1 MYGTI
6 KCFYQKKGFG
16 FIGTN
21 EGEDYFFHVSGLK
34 DYGGRSNADDS
45 VEFKVSKPNKNGS
58 VCAYNVKPIL
68 TLNMVRKAL
77 GKNHLHLK
85 SMKDEYGNRV
95 WLVLDDNNTIRT
107 SDKGMSLEEVAEYA
121 GFEIATEK

>member
-34 DYGGRSNADDS
+34 DYGGRPNADDS
-45 VEFKVSKPNKNGS
+45 VEFNVSKPNKNGS

-77 GKNHLHLK
+77 GKDHLHLK
-85 SMKDEYGNRV
+85 SKKNAYGNRV
-95 WLVLDDNNTIRT
+95 WLVLDDNNVIQA
-107 SDKGMSLEEVAEYA
+107 SEDGLSLEEVAEYA
-121 GFEIATEK
+121 GFTIERE